1 MSIFA
6 ENSEEAINKTFRE
19 FDEKVLE
26 DRIVN
31 HIVEKYIKPQDNLIN
46 LIVPIRNDINQI
58 KIDLEEL
65 RAKIDRCEQQLK
77 NNTLWRLES
86 VENEI
91 YNIKSTLNL

>member
-6 ENSEEAINKTFRE
+6 ENSEEVINKTFRE

-31 HIVEKYIKPQDNLIN
+31 HIVEKYIKPQNKLIE
-46 LIVPIRNDINQI
+46 LIPSILNDIKQI
-58 KIDLEEL
+58 KIDLKVL
-65 RAKIDRCEQQLK
+65 QPKVDRCELQLK
-77 NNTLWRLES
+77 DNVSWRLDS
-86 VENEI
+86 IENEI

>member
-26 DRIVN
+26 D
-31 HIVEKYIKPQDNLIN
+31 HIVEKYIKPLIGS
-46 LIVPIRNDINQI
+46 IRNDINQI

>member
-6 ENSEEAINKTFRE
+6 ENSEETINKTFRE
-19 FDEKVLE
+19 FDEKALE
-26 DRIVN
+26 D
-31 HIVEKYIKPQDNLIN
+31 HIVEKYIKPLIEAT
-46 LIVPIRNDINQI
+46 RNDIKHI
-58 KIDLEEL
+58 KIDLQEL
-65 RAKIDRCEQQLK
+65 RAKVDRCELQLK

>member
-6 ENSEEAINKTFRE
+6 ENSEETINKTFRE

-31 HIVEKYIKPQDNLIN
+31 HIVEKYIKPQGKLIE
-46 LIVPIRNDINQI
+46 LIPSILNDIKQI
-58 KIDLEEL
+58 KIDLKEL
-65 RAKIDRCEQQLK
+65 QTKVDVYERLWK
-77 NNTLWRLES
+77 NNISWRLES